1 LKHIARDLWLNHQKK
16 VRFVLVGVWNTIFG
30 YLIFVACDYLFE
42 HFFSPRYI
50 AYMSAAVVSNLLAI
64 TNAYIFHKRV
74 TFQSRTKGSEAL
86 FEYLRFSMTYLFTFV
101 LALIML
107 PIGVEIFSLDPKLA
121 AAIVTLILTGV
132 SYITHDKFSF
142 RSE

>member
-1 LKHIARDLWLNHQKK
+1 MKQIAHDLWLNHQKK

-30 YLIFVACDYLFE
+30 YLVFVACDYLFE
-42 HFFSPRYI
+42 HLFSLRYI
-50 AYMSAAVVSNLLAI
+50 AYMSAAVLSNILAV
-64 TNAYIFHKRV
+64 TNAYIFHKRI

-101 LALIML
+101 LGLILL
-107 PIGVEIFSLDPKLA
+107 PIGVEIFGLDPKVA
-121 AAIVTLILTGV
+121 AAIVTLVLTGV
-132 SYITHDKFSF
+132 SYVTHDKFSF